1 MHQPAGSIKSVQRAM
16 QILGKFGT
24 TRKSWGVMD
33 LSRETGLHKS
43 VVTRILA
50 TMAREG
56 FVVRDPESRA
66 YSAGPKAFAV
76 GSSYEPQEVLGQVA
90 RPVMRWV
97 TEQCGHATSL
107 GVPAGDRFIYLL
119 VVESTLPV
127 RVAARVGEE
136 RDYHANSTGK
146 ILLAGMS
153 DAEIC
158 ERVAARPLRA
168 HTEHTVVG
176 FDQLMGEIAEIRR
189 TGMATNR
196 EEAVLGVGARAVP
209 ILDAA
214 GHWIAGLSIVYPI
227 HLVEDREVS
236 ALEHLVRE
244 AGREIS
250 ALLCR

>member
-1 MHQPAGSIKSVQRAM
+1 M

-24 TRKSWGVMD
+24 IRKSWGVMD

-56 FVVRDPESRA
+56 FVVQDPESRA

-90 RPVMRWV
+90 RPVMRRV

-119 VVESTLPV
+119 VIESTLPV

-136 RDYHANSTGK
+136 RDYHANSIRK

-153 DAEIC
+153 DAEIR

-176 FDQLMGEIAEIRR
+176 LDQLMVEIAEIRR

-209 ILDAA
+209 ILDGA
-214 GHWIAGLSIVYPI
+214 GHWTAGLSIVYPI

-236 ALEHLVRE
+236 ELEHLVRD
-244 AGREIS
+244 AGQEIS

>member
-1 MHQPAGSIKSVQRAM
+1 MHEPAGSIRSVRRAM

-50 TMAREG
+50 TMAHEG
-56 FVVRDPESRA
+56 FVVQDPESRA

-90 RPVMRWV
+90 RPVMRRV
-97 TEQCGHATSL
+97 TDQCGHATSL

-119 VVESTLPV
+119 VVEGTLPV

-136 RDYHANSTGK
+136 RDYHANAIGK

-153 DAEIC
+153 DTEIR
-158 ERVAARPLRA
+158 ELVTAHPLRT
-168 HTEHTVVG
+168 HTEHTVVDFG
-176 FDQLMGEIAEIRR
+176 QLMREIAEIRR
-189 TGMATNR
+189 TGMANNR
-196 EEAVLGVGARAVP
+196 EEAMLGVGARAVP

-227 HLVEDREVS
+227 HLVEDREVRE
-236 ALEHLVRE
+236 LERLIGE

-250 ALLCR
+250 ALLSR